1 VSVRTSSG
9 ACGALGSVQGGS
21 VALPSSRI
29 QARVPAGETSGSHC
43 GERRSGWQS
52 GNWLSDR
59 RTGTTPRRADI
70 FALSAMT
77 SGHHSRVH
85 TETIRPCSVRVHTA
99 IPRSVTDD
107 RIKLEPPAHTWS
119 QSARTPSTA
128 VVPFVRFLPG
138 ARHLPAQTPSPTTR
152 GGRCWTRFGPTAS
165 LSPFLAEQL
174 IGEVGS
180 RASHGRDH
188 RRVCVHRERCAA
200 VAKSL
205 AHGLYVHAGREQ
217 LRRVRVAKVVEPRA
231 RQPELGDDA
240 AEVRRDPMP
249 LTQPP
254 VGQPPNS
261 TCSVPAVRAPVAARR
276 PSTAEPASLQ
286 GPEFSTRAEPHPP
299 A

>member
-1 VSVRTSSG
+1 VGVRTSSG

-52 GNWLSDR
+52 GNWLPDR

-85 TETIRPCSVRVHTA
+85 TETIRPCSVRVRTA

-128 VVPFVRFLPG
+128 IVPFVRFLPG
-138 ARHLPAQTPSPTTR
+138 ARDLAAQTPSPDR
-152 GGRCWTRFGPTAS
+152 PRRALLWPDCGQAVSVRIPKPKQRDLRHDQCLLTAVGT
-165 LSPFLAEQL
+165 LNPKNPSPACSRLVEHVHDDPSGVLPCGAKHLQRL
-174 IGEVGS
+174 VR
-180 RASHGRDH
+180 RASRI
-188 RRVCVHRERCAA
+188 
-200 VAKSL
+200 
-205 AHGLYVHAGREQ
+205 
-217 LRRVRVAKVVEPRA
+217 
-231 RQPELGDDA
+231 
-240 AEVRRDPMP
+240 
-249 LTQPP
+249 LTGVQ
-254 VGQPPNS
+254 
-261 TCSVPAVRAPVAARR
+261 
-276 PSTAEPASLQ
+276 
-286 GPEFSTRAEPHPP
+286 
-299 A
+299 

>member
-1 VSVRTSSG
+1 VGVRTSSG

-85 TETIRPCSVRVHTA
+85 TETIRPCSVRVLTA

-138 ARHLPAQTPSPTTR
+138 AR
-152 GGRCWTRFGPTAS
+152 
-165 LSPFLAEQL
+165 
-174 IGEVGS
+174 
-180 RASHGRDH
+180 
-188 RRVCVHRERCAA
+188 
-200 VAKSL
+200 
-205 AHGLYVHAGREQ
+205 
-217 LRRVRVAKVVEPRA
+217 
-231 RQPELGDDA
+231 
-240 AEVRRDPMP
+240 
-249 LTQPP
+249 LTSK
-254 VGQPPNS
+254 NAL
-261 TCSVPAVRAPVAARR
+261 PAVRKGRSCGHFAVSGGSVHKFPIHLPLSLGSDRAGSPCGAGSRCAARR
-276 PSTAEPASLQ
+276 PISFWSERVRRCGSR
-286 GPEFSTRAEPHPP
+286 GK
-299 A
+299 